1 MRIDRFSQRFVI
13 NAADGAYTD
22 GSGLW
27 LDVRNGGK
35 SKSWAFRFGGKRI
48 SPPGGSAHKISVE
61 QAQAFVRQCRDQ
73 LARGEDPFTAR
84 VQAKQAESEAKITFR
99 YCVAEYYKQKCD
111 QDWGA
116 KQSHALGRTIV
127 RNYLDPAPFADLPVR
142 DITTAHIET
151 ILKPYWLKRP
161 EIAKRTAHFLNG
173 MFRWLKAKKW
183 YVGENPAAV
192 TRDSALRLVLGRQ
205 PRPAHREALP
215 VEDVPKLVAHLRTPR
230 YPRSLR
236 HGPDVCTVR
245 EAMEATGAG
254 REGINRAIRLGK
266 LPGAYKPPGQDW
278 KQAPYLIPIAELK
291 KLIPLRNPIREV
303 AEISMHAY
311 ILQFVIFT
319 VVRSDMACHLRWD
332 DINEKRALIEYR
344 DRHKSGHHSDR
355 QYNVVITDG
364 VAEILDAMRTRRQR
378 ERLDSEYVFV
388 QGSAPMGINARLNQP
403 TGPSPVNAYLE
414 RALEWIGDTGNK
426 NASVHGFRTTFPT
439 WACDLNDYP
448 YELVKATLGHAVG
461 RQQVDAAYFR
471 NVKYLDQRR
480 KMMAHWERHCLSFC
494 DKPQQEKV
502 VPLAR
507 RTERNL
513 SNA

>member
-1 MRIDRFSQRFVI
+1 
-13 NAADGAYTD
+13 
-22 GSGLW
+22 
-27 LDVRNGGK
+27 
-35 SKSWAFRFGGKRI
+35 
-48 SPPGGSAHKISVE
+48 
-61 QAQAFVRQCRDQ
+61 
-73 LARGEDPFTAR
+73 
-84 VQAKQAESEAKITFR
+84 
-99 YCVAEYYKQKCD
+99 
-111 QDWGA
+111 
-116 KQSHALGRTIV
+116 
-127 RNYLDPAPFADLPVR
+127 
-142 DITTAHIET
+142 
-151 ILKPYWLKRP
+151 
-161 EIAKRTAHFLNG
+161 
-173 MFRWLKAKKW
+173 
-183 YVGENPAAV
+183 
-192 TRDSALRLVLGRQ
+192 
-205 PRPAHREALP
+205 
-215 VEDVPKLVAHLRTPR
+215 
-230 YPRSLR
+230 
-236 HGPDVCTVR
+236 
-245 EAMEATGAG
+245 
-254 REGINRAIRLGK
+254 
-266 LPGAYKPPGQDW
+266 
-278 KQAPYLIPIAELK
+278 
-291 KLIPLRNPIREV
+291 
-303 AEISMHAY
+303 MHAY

-507 RTERNL
+507 RTEGIFPMHKSTASKAELPPILCSIPQASAMIGRGTQAIYDLIGGGKIRAVKSDGRTLIVVQSLHEYAASLPPAKVRPPRNRRPL
-513 SNA
+513 CSR